1 MAQKSLET
9 KLTEAI
15 SDIKAFVDWSETDGK
30 DVSDYLKDHLG
41 GAKGIR
47 EHKTELLSLMDT
59 KEFGLGLLFQKQLVY
74 EKLGGQKN
82 HFYKA

>member
-15 SDIKAFVDWSETDGK
+15 SDMNAFVDWSETDGK

-47 EHKTELLSLMDT
+47 EHKAELLSLLDT
-59 KEFGLGLLFQKQLVY
+59 KDFRLNLFQKQLIY

>member
-1 MAQKSLET
+1 MAQKNLET

-15 SDIKAFVDWSETDGK
+15 RDMNAFVDWSETDGK

-47 EHKTELLSLMDT
+47 EHKAELRTSSGRWT
-59 KEFGLGLLFQKQLVY
+59 TCRR
-74 EKLGGQKN
+74 
-82 HFYKA
+82 